1 MADYHEAKPNKNAF
15 IYYPFIKSI
24 FLALGIF
31 LIILGITFAIIPIMN
46 VITFFILL
54 IIVLI
59 YLYSLNVQY
68 RKQKILFYSD
78 KIIMKGGGIFS
89 DFENELI
96 VKNITHV
103 NLILPYIENKI
114 FRTGS
119 VYIESAGSGR
129 IEISLNSFDRPKE
142 MYEYMMKLMKMN
154 GFKLTQK
161 NLIMQE
167 TPNTL
172 GAFFEVFK
180 SFSGIIIFLL
190 YFGAASTSGLNA
202 LRNLSPGI
210 QMPILT
216 AIFLILAII
225 ILYLIIRF
233 LDLKKRAYNVYSDTI
248 TYTEG
253 FLTKHYSFIPVE
265 NLADAELTQTLIDK
279 IFGLYDVKISCQGSG
294 QEILFK
300 NMVNGEKMEKA
311 IDSLISNKRSVIK
324 EDKKS
329 HVPSKIVEKRQAMA
343 AKKSIP
349 NASFSIELTMD
360 RKRTLIPLIVIFFI
374 AIIGA
379 IISLIF
385 TLAGLVAIFY
395 AGLFIG
401 IAFVTNIIRMA
412 FTKFRIN
419 KQSVEERF
427 DFITQKN
434 IEFSNDN
441 ITGIVVRE
449 SIIDM
454 MFNTMNVEFWSIG
467 SSQSIKFRN
476 IKKRPGLLNKIIS
489 KLGIEDEKGIYHI
502 GSVFKIMDFF
512 KATLFI
518 SFFALLSIILL
529 SISTAMINPLLF
541 LPIILILILYTG
553 IIGYRSIYYKRSKM
567 DFFKTYVYFTRG
579 IFIREKFFVL
589 HDNIKDI
596 TTVQYPFSQKGKI
609 TFDVSGETLV
619 GQGNNQTLKSNS
631 FAINYA
637 DNIIIKDDL
646 IDIIFLKR
654 PSAQQISMIENKPGQ
669 YAKDILTEKPMARNT
684 MVPLLIILGT
694 LNIVFLFP
702 IILLFSIVTL
712 NMMIILTFGSALL
725 ILDFIIIHLTYLSI
739 RMRSYIIQNYRILSK
754 SGIFYKKQ
762 VSIIYGK
769 INHIS
774 YTQGILNKMFNN
786 GNVQLFTTGSSNVEL
801 NLRDMKEFSQF
812 YSQLKRF
819 Y

>member
-1 MADYHEAKPNKNAF
+1 MVDYHEAKPNKNAF
-15 IYYPFIKSI
+15 IYYPLIKSI
-24 FLALGIF
+24 IIALGIF
-31 LIILGITFAIIPIMN
+31 LIILGITFAIIPAIN
-46 VITFFILL
+46 VITFFILM
-54 IIVLI
+54 IIILI

-103 NLILPYIENKI
+103 KLILPFIENKI

-142 MYEYMMKLMKMN
+142 MYEYMMKVMKMN
-154 GFKLTQK
+154 GFKLTQN
-161 NLIMQE
+161 NLIMHE
-167 TPNTL
+167 KPNTL

-202 LRNLSPGI
+202 LKKISPGI
-210 QMPILT
+210 QIPIMI

-225 ILYLIIRF
+225 IIFLILRF

-248 TYTEG
+248 TYSEG
-253 FLTKHYSFIPVE
+253 FLTKHSSFIPVE

-300 NMVNGEKMEKA
+300 NMVNGEKMEKT
-311 IDSLISNKRSVIK
+311 IDSLISKKQPVFK

-329 HVPSKIVEKRQAMA
+329 IPAKSSEKRQAMT

-349 NASFSIELTMD
+349 KTSFSIELTMD
-360 RKRTLIPLIVIFFI
+360 KKRTLIPIVVIFLIV
-374 AIIGA
+374 IIGA

-395 AGLFIG
+395 AGLFLG

-412 FTKFRIN
+412 FTKFRVN

-434 IEFSNDN
+434 TEFSNDN

-454 MFNTMNVEFWSIG
+454 LFNTMTVEFWSIG

-476 IKKRPGLLNKIIS
+476 IKKRQGLLDNIIA

-502 GSVFKIMDFF
+502 GSIFNIMDFF

-518 SFFALLSIILL
+518 SFFAVLGIILL
-529 SISTAMINPLLF
+529 SIITVMINLVLF
-541 LPIILILILYTG
+541 LPIILIIMLYIM
-553 IIGYRSIYYKRSKM
+553 IIWYRGIYYKRSKM

-579 IFIREKFFVL
+579 IFIREKFFIL
-589 HDNIKDI
+589 YDNIKDI
-596 TTVQYPFSQKGKI
+596 TTIQYPFSPKGNI
-609 TFDVSGETLV
+609 TFNVSGETLV
-619 GQGNNQTLKSNS
+619 GQGKNQTLRSNS
-631 FAINYA
+631 FTISYA
-637 DNIIIKDDL
+637 DNIVIKDDM

-654 PSAQQISMIENKPGQ
+654 PSAQQISMIENRPDQ
-669 YAKDILTEKPMARNT
+669 YAKDVLTEKPMARNT
-684 MVPLLIILGT
+684 MVPLLIILGI
-694 LNIVFLFP
+694 LNLVFLFP

-712 NMMIILTFGSALL
+712 NIMIILTFGSALL
-725 ILDFIIIHLTYLSI
+725 ILDFIIIYLTYLSI

-774 YTQGILNKMFNN
+774 YTQGMLNKMFNN
-786 GNVQLFTTGSSNVEL
+786 GNVQLFTTGSSNLEL
-801 NLRDMKEFSQF
+801 NLKDMKEFNQF
-812 YSQLKRF
+812 YDQLKRF